1 MESGGFMGTLRYTSL
16 AQMFFINCER
26 EDFAGWFHK
35 KGSRWVHFS
44 RTELRDRT
52 RFLAVALKSR
62 GLKAGECLG
71 IVAGSSP
78 EWLIADVATQMN
90 HAQVVPLF
98 PNISSEN
105 FTYQCDDSNVQILV
119 ANNLTELDSA
129 LLPLLARFRLVVCI
143 EESPEMPPNAVLWD
157 DLIREGEKAT
167 LEMSDTSWFETQ
179 LESIRP
185 DEFFS
190 IIYTSGS
197 TGTPKGVELSH
208 RNMILQLQAVKR
220 GYLPLNRKEDV
231 ALVVLPV
238 AHAFERAVVYYYI
251 LNGLTVYFA
260 DSPKNVA
267 AAIKEI
273 RPTIM
278 SVVPRI
284 LERVYESMT
293 AASEKMFGPK
303 KMLFAHALSYAKERD
318 TRKEKGFL
326 FKAYDKL
333 VYSKLREA
341 IGGRFRIIISGGGA
355 LDKSVCRFLLN
366 IGIQTCEGYGL
377 TECSPVV
384 SVNKLYQ
391 SRPGSVGIPLGHLDV
406 KIGEQNEVL
415 VKGDSV
421 FKGYRNRPDL
431 NENIFTEDGFF
442 RTGDQGRFDED
453 GYLYLTGRLKELF
466 KTSTGKYVSPNPIE
480 MKLGR
485 HPLVEQALVIANGR
499 KFVSALI
506 FLNQVSAQRL
516 LQCDEKVFDLQK
528 AMQSKRIYSSLER
541 HVQRVNRKLNH
552 WEQVCKWTL
561 IGDELTVES
570 GLLTPTLKIRRT
582 IAEQRYAEEIEKMY
596 QG

>member
-1 MESGGFMGTLRYTSL
+1 METLRYTSL

-35 KGSRWVHFS
+35 KGSQWIHFS
-44 RTELRDRT
+44 RIELRDHT
-52 RFLAVALKSR
+52 HFLALAFR
-62 GLKAGECLG
+62 NHGLKAGECLG
-71 IVAGSSP
+71 IVANSSP
-78 EWLIADVATQMN
+78 EWIMADVATQLN

-98 PNISSEN
+98 PNISVDN
-105 FTYQCDDSNVQILV
+105 FIYQCEDSNVQILLV
-119 ANNLTELDSA
+119 NDLAELDPSLRN
-129 LLPLLARFRLVVCI
+129 LLPRFRMVVCI
-143 EESPEMPPNAVLWD
+143 ESSQNMPENVVLWN
-157 DLIREGEKAT
+157 DLLREGENLAR
-167 LEMSDTSWFETQ
+167 EPGDSARFETL

-185 DEFFS
+185 DELFS

-197 TGTPKGVELSH
+197 TGVPKGVELTH

-220 GYLPLNRKEDV
+220 GYLPLERKTDV
-231 ALVVLPV
+231 ALIVLPV

-251 LNGLTVYFA
+251 LNGLTIYFA
-260 DSPKNVA
+260 DSPKSVA
-267 AAIKEI
+267 EAIKEV

-293 AASEKMFGPK
+293 AASERMFGLK
-303 KMLFAHALSYAKERD
+303 KVVFEHALEYAKKREPG
-318 TRKEKGFL
+318 KEKSFI
-326 FKAYDKL
+326 FRTYDKV
-333 VYSKLREA
+333 VYSKLRDA
-341 IGGRFRIIISGGGA
+341 IGGRLRLLISGGGA

-384 SVNKLYQ
+384 SVNKLNQ

-406 KIGEQNEVL
+406 RIGDQNEIL

-431 NENIFTEDGFF
+431 NANLFTEDGFF

-485 HPLVEQALVIANGR
+485 HPLVEQALVIANDR
-499 KFVSALI
+499 KYVSALI
-506 FLNQVSAQRL
+506 FLNRVNAKRFLQYHEEKFDVDRALRSHRINVAIERL
-516 LQCDEKVFDLQK
+516 
-528 AMQSKRIYSSLER
+528 
-541 HVQRVNRKLNH
+541 VQRTNKSLNH
-552 WEQVCKWTL
+552 WEQIRKWTL
-561 IGDELTVES
+561 IGDELTIES

-582 IAEQRYAEEIEKMY
+582 VAEARYAEEIEKMY